1 MKNFILGVL
10 TCALLSF
17 TSIET
22 GIITVKP
29 ALPKSTVS
37 FYSERC
43 SYGAKNLSTQIS
55 TYISKGYIVKS
66 VTGTDCT
73 YFVVMEKY

>member
-22 GIITVKP
+22 GVITTKP
-29 ALPKSTVS
+29 AMPKSVFVKYCAWRYVEDYVIKYTKLGYKYHS
-37 FYSERC
+37 WSGDD
-43 SYGAKNLSTQIS
+43 SYGVS
-55 TYISKGYIVKS
+55 
-66 VTGTDCT
+66 
-73 YFVVMEKY
+73 